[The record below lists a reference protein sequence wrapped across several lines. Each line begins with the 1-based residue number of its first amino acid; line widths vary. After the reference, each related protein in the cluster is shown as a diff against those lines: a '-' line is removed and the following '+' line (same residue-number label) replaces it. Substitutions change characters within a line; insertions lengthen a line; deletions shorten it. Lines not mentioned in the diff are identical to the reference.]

1 MDTFLL
7 PAMKFWCRLW
17 AGLNKSYLLG
27 CIEICKSWM
36 ALCQSVRKEEQ
47 RARKSMLKYPSWS
60 HLPKISESRSSV
72 FLILLFRIFPFLSK
86 TKAERSSGAMSPL
99 TQNLQYIL
107 IFCKPINSRPYEG
120 LLTVFHHL
128 KVTLLLFVCMVPL
141 SRCPFGRTC
150 YGKTCTFSLCTMH

>member
-17 AGLNKSYLLG
+17 AGSNKSYLLG

-36 ALCQSVRKEEQ
+36 ALCQSVWKEEHQ
-47 RARKSMLKYPSWS
+47 PVRGCLSIPAEAIYLKSVTVG
-60 HLPKISESRSSV
+60 HLCSSFCCSAF
-72 FLILLFRIFPFLSK
+72 FLFFQKRRLREVQVLRLRWHRTYSIYSF
-86 TKAERSSGAMSPL
+86 
-99 TQNLQYIL
+99 
-107 IFCKPINSRPYEG
+107 FCKPINSRPYEG